1 MNTHTSRSA
10 RLTRQT
16 GETDITVSLCLDGQ
30 GNGTI
35 QTGVGFFDH
44 MLHALARHGG
54 LDLDVTAKGDLH
66 IDDHHTIED
75 IGIALGEAFHQAIGD
90 KRGIERFGHALVP
103 LDEALC
109 ESVVDVSGR
118 PFLAWDVTFP
128 REMIGTMATEMVEEF
143 FRAFA
148 MSARITVHVTCKSGK
163 NAHHIAESGFK
174 SFARALRMAI
184 SRDPHS
190 NGTIPSTKG
199 VL

>member
-1 MNTHTSRSA
+1 MDTHTSRTSQ
-10 RLTRQT
+10 LTRRT
-16 GETDITVSLCLDGQ
+16 GETNITVSLCLDGT
-30 GNGTI
+30 GEGHI
-35 QTGVGFFDH
+35 STGVGFFDH

-54 LDLDVTAKGDLH
+54 LDLDVAAEGDLH

-75 IGIALGEAFHQAIGD
+75 VGIALGEAFHRAIGD
-90 KRGIERFGHALVP
+90 KRGIERFGYALVP

-109 ESVVDVSGR
+109 EAVVDVSGR
-118 PFLAWDVTFP
+118 PFLAWNVTFP

-148 MSARITVHVTCKSGK
+148 MAARITVHVTNKSGT

-184 SRDPHS
+184 ARDPRS
-190 NGTIPSTKG
+190 QGSIPSTKG

>member
-10 RLTRQT
+10 RLTRRT
-16 GETDITVSLCLDGQ
+16 GETDISVSLCLDGQ

-35 QTGVGFFDH
+35 ETGVGFFDH

-75 IGIALGEAFHQAIGD
+75 IGIALGDAFHDAIGD

-148 MSARITVHVTCKSGK
+148 MSARITVHITCKSGK

-174 SFARALRMAI
+174 SFARALRMAVA
-184 SRDPHS
+184 RDPRS

>member
-10 RLTRQT
+10 RLTRRT
-16 GETDITVSLCLDGQ
+16 GETDISVSLCLDGQ
-30 GNGTI
+30 GKGTI
-35 QTGVGFFDH
+35 ETGVGFFDH
-44 MLHALARHGG
+44 MLNALARHGG
-54 LDLDVTAKGDLH
+54 LDLDVHAQGDLH

-75 IGIALGEAFHQAIGD
+75 IGIALGDAFRKAIGD
-90 KRGIERFGHALVP
+90 KRGIERFGYALVP

-118 PFLAWDVTFP
+118 PFLAWDVSFP

-148 MSARITVHVTCKSGK
+148 MAAHLTVHVTCKSGK
-163 NAHHIAESGFK
+163 NAHHIAESAFK

-184 SRDPHS
+184 APDPRS
-190 NGTIPSTKG
+190 EGTIPSTKG

>member
-1 MNTHTSRSA
+1 MNTHLSRNTN
-10 RLTRQT
+10 LTRRT
-16 GETDITVSLCLDGQ
+16 GETDITVTLNLDGE
-30 GNGTI
+30 GKSTI
-35 QTGVGFFDH
+35 QTGIGFFDH
-44 MLHALARHGG
+44 MLTALARHGG
-54 LDLDVTAKGDLH
+54 LNLDITAQGDLH

-75 IGIALGEAFHQAIGD
+75 IGIALGEAFHQSIGD

-118 PFLAWDVTFP
+118 PFLAWNVTFP
-128 REMIGTMATEMVEEF
+128 RETIGTMATEMIEEF

-148 MSARITVHVTCKSGK
+148 MSARITIHVTCKSGK

-174 SFARALRMAI
+174 SFARALRMAVA
-184 SRDPHS
+184 RDPRNH
-190 NGTIPSTKG
+190 GAIPSTKG